1 MQPIKL
7 KDFVFHGRSLAEA
20 IGAATL
26 SNSAVMVIGTVQ
38 TDEMNATV
46 ALAKKTSSP
55 VPAVVCAT
63 LWLIVA
69 ITKIIV
75 QMARMRRTVS
85 FANLVIFIA
94 RTTVVCLRAGCAMRR
109 MTVAMAVMKKTVL

>member
-26 SNSAVMVIGTVQ
+26 SNSAVMVIGTVR

-55 VPAVVCAT
+55 VLAVVCAT